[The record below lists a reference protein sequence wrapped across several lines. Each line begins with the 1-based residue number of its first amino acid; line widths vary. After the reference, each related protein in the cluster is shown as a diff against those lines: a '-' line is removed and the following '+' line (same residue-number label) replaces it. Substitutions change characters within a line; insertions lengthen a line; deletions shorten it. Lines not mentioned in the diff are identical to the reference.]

1 MNSIIKSYKLL
12 ILLSLLIFA
21 LGLGYEVISER
32 ADMTEQAVDR
42 LQAET
47 AKYQTTQIRSRL
59 DALSNALRPMN
70 VPYTDKKEAK
80 KIVIAMADMLRTMYG
95 ATLDSDVAENNSAI
109 SASVTFSVLP
119 SDPEQLIRLTDLL
132 QSSTAPLMR
141 IDRLEFTK
149 QHGTHTAKFT
159 VTITQP
165 FTGGQYVY

>member
-1 MNSIIKSYKLL
+1 
-12 ILLSLLIFA
+12 
-21 LGLGYEVISER
+21 
-32 ADMTEQAVDR
+32 MTEQAVDR
-42 LQAET
+42 LRAET
-47 AKYQTTQIRSRL
+47 AKYKTAQIKSRL
-59 DALSNALRPMN
+59 NTLSGAISRMYI
-70 VPYTDKKEAK
+70 PYTDKKEAK

-95 ATLDSDVAENNSAI
+95 ATLDRDVSENNSAI

-119 SDPEQLIRLTDLL
+119 SDPEQLISLTDLL

-149 QHGTHTAKFT
+149 LHGTRTAKFT